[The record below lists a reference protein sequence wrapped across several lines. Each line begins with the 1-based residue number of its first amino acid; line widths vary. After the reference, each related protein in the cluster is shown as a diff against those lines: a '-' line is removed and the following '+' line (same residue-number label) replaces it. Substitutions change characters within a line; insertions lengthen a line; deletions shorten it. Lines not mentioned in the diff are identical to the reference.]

1 MKVLVVTACVAAMRR
16 LIFEGWEHS
25 AGLPSQEYVLRGMV
39 KSGWTVDMI
48 VSGANLENEINI
60 KADWLNEINQITFV
74 KRGDSILQK
83 ILFMFKIRHAVKRA
97 LKQGKY
103 DFVYF
108 QGADGSPAIS
118 VATKKGIAC
127 GQRLFGT
134 GHMIRALDPYGRFFV
149 FLRYFPQYCAFVT
162 RKEFLIITND
172 GSKPKEVC
180 ERLCGSRLPYRLEVW
195 NNGVQYDQGSLLQTY
210 RNPSPSKPYIFYGAR
225 VTLYKRQDRA
235 IEVLHQLKEMGVD
248 MDLVFAGDIEDRA
261 YFQELLDLAQR
272 YHLLDNI
279 KFLGNIP
286 SSLLASYRV
295 FAQAN
300 LFMAQ
305 GTNRG
310 NSLIEAMAIG
320 SIVIVLDDR
329 SCNDFVEHYE
339 SGVLVQTC
347 EDAVQAIV
355 KIAND
360 PRLAERLRA
369 QSVRSCLTQFPSWD
383 IRVQKEL
390 DYIEDCVK
398 RKRGNEH
405 E

>member
-134 GHMIRALDPYGRFFV
+134 GHVIRALDPYGRFFV
-149 FLRYFPQYCAFVT
+149 FLRYFPQYCA
-162 RKEFLIITND
+162 
-172 GSKPKEVC
+172 C
-180 ERLCGSRLPYRLEVW
+180 
-195 NNGVQYDQGSLLQTY
+195 LLYT
-210 RNPSPSKPYIFYGAR
+210 SDAA
-225 VTLYKRQDRA
+225 D
-235 IEVLHQLKEMGVD
+235 
-248 MDLVFAGDIEDRA
+248 
-261 YFQELLDLAQR
+261 EL
-272 YHLLDNI
+272 
-279 KFLGNIP
+279 
-286 SSLLASYRV
+286 
-295 FAQAN
+295 
-300 LFMAQ
+300 
-305 GTNRG
+305 
-310 NSLIEAMAIG
+310 
-320 SIVIVLDDR
+320 
-329 SCNDFVEHYE
+329 
-339 SGVLVQTC
+339 
-347 EDAVQAIV
+347 
-355 KIAND
+355 
-360 PRLAERLRA
+360 
-369 QSVRSCLTQFPSWD
+369 
-383 IRVQKEL
+383 
-390 DYIEDCVK
+390 
-398 RKRGNEH
+398 
-405 E
+405 